1 MTDFARAFKN
11 DYNNISDAVQQERSA
26 SQVMS
31 SHSAKLHDFF
41 LCAWMNLF
49 SKCVSISYY
58 YVHQLFFIQVKN
70 HLKRAIY
77 LVIFF

>member
-1 MTDFARAFKN
+1 MTEFARAFKN

-41 LCAWMNLF
+41 YA
-49 SKCVSISYY
+49 
-58 YVHQLFFIQVKN
+58 HG
-70 HLKRAIY
+70 
-77 LVIFF
+77 